1 MLTDITVSVKK
12 LTKEDVGDKFN
23 VPGAY
28 VHRVKTLSYGHK
40 LPCVYYIDLHIGHLQ
55 GMYRTAKGIRDQLL
69 SPDKPILTNTL
80 GDYEKD
86 VRTLRI
92 MNTSQ

>member
-28 VHRVKTLSYGHK
+28 VHRVKTLSYAISCH
-40 LPCVYYIDLHIGHLQ
+40 VYII
-55 GMYRTAKGIRDQLL
+55 
-69 SPDKPILTNTL
+69 
-80 GDYEKD
+80 
-86 VRTLRI
+86 
-92 MNTSQ
+92 